1 MEYFFQNLKNNIDF
15 FLRRKARFSK
25 KNYFVENEEKEGL
38 FLTEQ
43 SAQREQALFEQ
54 YNLSELKSNSTRENY
69 LENLYTID
77 VLDKTLGPDHKG
89 DLSALDVG
97 CKNWF
102 YAKGEYFFFKKY
114 CQNLKLD
121 GIELDVN
128 RLYSNFYTRVEVA
141 KFYMKNLLGITYIA
155 GDFLELNNKYDYL
168 VWILPFVVEYPLI
181 KWGLPK
187 KYFKPEK
194 MLEHAFES
202 LNDNGKILIINQGEV
217 EYEAQQKLCKNLNIP
232 FTPLGEITSEF
243 LSYKIPRYGVVI
255 SKKQI
260 L

>member
-43 SAQREQALFEQ
+43 SAQREQTLFEK
-54 YNLSELKSNSTRENY
+54 YNLSELKSNSTRHNY

-77 VLDKTLGPDHKG
+77 VLDNALALDSQV
-89 DLSALDVG
+89 DLSVLDVG

-114 CQNLKLD
+114 CQKLKLD

-128 RLYSNFYTRVEVA
+128 RLYSNFYTRAEVA
-141 KFYMKNLLGITYIA
+141 KFYMKNLPAATYIS

-168 VWILPFVVEYPLI
+168 IWILPFVVEYPLI
-181 KWGLPK
+181 KWGLPQ

-194 MLEHAFES
+194 MLEHAFVS
-202 LNDNGKILIINQGEV
+202 LNSGGKILIINQGEV
-217 EYEAQQKLCKNLNIP
+217 EYEAQQTLCKKLNIP

-243 LSYKIPRYGVVI
+243 LSYKIPRYGIVI
-255 SKKQI
+255 HKNHA
-260 L
+260 